1 MDSKEIPDEAFQALR
16 IMEEVLDGILV
27 AVCLYGSAVMGGLH
41 IDSDVDILVVTDR
54 NLSERTR
61 KELANRL
68 MMISGKRRSAKRPI
82 EVIVINQNNTVPWQY
97 PPKYEFLY
105 GEWLR
110 EQFQKGVIPGPA
122 YDSDLAIL
130 LAQVRNNSIN
140 LTGRRRQK
148 YLNLCRQ
155 QTFGKRLKTRCPV

>member
-27 AVCLYGSAVMGGLH
+27 AVYLYGSAVMGGLH

-110 EQFQKGVIPGPA
+110 EQFQRRDTRPG
-122 YDSDLAIL
+122 L
-130 LAQVRNNSIN
+130 
-140 LTGRRRQK
+140 
-148 YLNLCRQ
+148 
-155 QTFGKRLKTRCPV
+155 